1 MQFHKTFYK
10 FLKWN
15 VVLATLL
22 GGFFLVGCES
32 TERSQPPR
40 PAPEVAVVE
49 VQPQKVVLTTE
60 LPGRTS
66 AFRVAEIRP
75 QVSGLI
81 QRRMFTEGSDVTAG
95 EALYQID
102 PAPFQA
108 VLDNAKAALGRS
120 EASLMA
126 IRLKAERLGELLAYK
141 AVSQQDYDDATA
153 ALKQVE
159 ADIEYWKAMVKTARI
174 NLGYTTIKASIPG
187 RIGKS
192 SVTDGALVAAY
203 QPMALATI
211 QLLDP
216 MYVDVSQSTTE
227 VLRLRRRLEE
237 GRLDQ
242 DGANQKKVRIILDD
256 GTEYP
261 LEGTLQFR
269 DVTVDLTTGS
279 VILRLVFPN
288 PNGVLLPGMFIRAV
302 VEEGVNPQAIL
313 IPQQAV
319 SRNPKGNPV
328 ALIVDAEDNVQ
339 QRMLTL
345 DRSVGN
351 TWLVSS
357 GLVPGDRVIVEGL
370 LKVRPGA
377 SVKVVPFAT
386 DTEKNSSEPNNAAPV
401 PAKSN

>member
-32 TERSQPPR
+32 TERSQAPR